1 MKIWK
6 KALAVL
12 TMGGVLL
19 TGTPAL
25 AAEPVQDGMAA
36 FREAYQAVKDDYRVF
51 DEELTLF
58 GPAFH
63 VDLDSRGKV
72 AKDGSMLLSGK
83 LELMFT
89 EHETGK
95 INNFDVPFYLDQTPS
110 NLTFYVQLGKKW
122 NKISLPG
129 AYEMSDALATSAAEA
144 EENMAIVKSV
154 EIVKETDTKRSMNLK
169 LDGKKL
175 AALVAKHWQ
184 EDLKNLKPEE
194 KAVRE
199 EALNRLTKA
208 FESVDQEVT
217 WAVNKTNWQ
226 TITAG
231 MNLTNLMRAY
241 AKVVLQEA
249 ADGKIKLSDGE
260 REIWETLAYYAEL
273 HSYTQYPT
281 GDNVKVEIPA
291 KVKKSATELNIM
303 GALQK
308 EATAKANSE
317 KK

>member
-1 MKIWK
+1 MKKWK
-6 KALAVL
+6 TVLAALA
-12 TMGGVLL
+12 MGGVLL
-19 TGTPAL
+19 TGNPVM
-25 AAEPVQDGMAA
+25 AEPAQDSMAA

-72 AKDGSMLLSGK
+72 AKDGSMMLSGK

-110 NLTFYVQLGKKW
+110 NLIFYVQWGGKW

-129 AYEMSDALATSAAEA
+129 ANEMSDALATSSAEA
-144 EENMAIVKSV
+144 EENMAVVKSV
-154 EIVKETDTKRSMNLK
+154 EIVKETDNQRSMNLK

-175 AALVAKHWQ
+175 AALVARHWQ
-184 EDLKNLKPEE
+184 DDMETLNPEE
-194 KAVRE
+194 KVVRE

-208 FESVDQEVT
+208 FESVELEVT
-217 WAVNKTNWQ
+217 WAVDKTNWQ
-226 TITAG
+226 TITTG
-231 MNLTNLMRAY
+231 VNLTNLMRAY

-260 REIWETLAYYAEL
+260 REIWETLGYYAEL
-273 HSYTQYPT
+273 HSYTHYPT
-281 GDNVKVEIPA
+281 GDKVKVEIPG
-291 KVKKSATELNIM
+291 KVKKSATELDIM
-303 GALQK
+303 GALHT
-308 EATAKANSE
+308 EAAATVDDG